1 MHYFL
6 PLVSRCFT
14 LGRWGRAKN
23 MMNEMLANTILEQRE
38 EVPLVDWH
46 GKRWSTVNE
55 ILSPKF
61 QLKDKKVVR
70 EPSPKKIQQK
80 DERGKEVGLLWK
92 SLYGET
98 IILIE
103 ELVEKEDTKG

>member
-1 MHYFL
+1 
-6 PLVSRCFT
+6 
-14 LGRWGRAKN
+14 

-38 EVPLVDWH
+38 EVPFVDCH

-55 ILSPKF
+55 IYSPKF
-61 QLKDKKVVR
+61 QLKDRKVVR
-70 EPSPKKIQQK
+70 ERWSLRKKIQQK